1 MMELDSDSGWRR
13 PLVVLAVVI
22 ALGVAAIG
30 FLGTQVSS
38 VLSTVGASVN
48 TPAGGNDGNGVGAG
62 QAGDEDSGGSDDD
75 GAGGSDDGSSGG
87 NPEPDRVELLGVD
100 RPELLIIKTG
110 SIAIQAAE
118 LDSALADA
126 TTAIL
131 GLGGYASGSGRS
143 GDGDDAQAS
152 TTFRIPSA
160 RWDEAVIA
168 IREIGEKVLDERSE
182 TVDVTGQVVD
192 IEARMRNLETT
203 ERAFQ
208 SIMDRATVIKDVLE
222 VQERLTDVR
231 GEIEELASKA
241 AHLREQAA
249 MSTLS
254 VTFSIKPAPVIA
266 RQEARFDPGTEAE
279 AATAQLVGILQSL
292 ATAGIWFAIVWL
304 PVLAALA
311 IVGGVGLLVYRR
323 VRRAPNGG
331 STPMTTAPGGTA

>member
-1 MMELDSDSGWRR
+1 MMELDGDIGWRR
-13 PLVVLAVVI
+13 PLVALAVVI
-22 ALGVAAIG
+22 ALGVAAMV
-30 FLGTQVSS
+30 FLGTQASS
-38 VLSTVGASVN
+38 ILSTVGASVN
-48 TPAGGNDGNGVGAG
+48 TPAGGHDGNGVGAG
-62 QAGDEDSGGSDDD
+62 QAGGEDSGESDDD
-75 GAGGSDDGSSGG
+75 GSEGSDDGGSGG

-100 RPELLIIKTG
+100 RPELLVIKTG
-110 SIAIQAAE
+110 SIAIQAAA
-118 LDSALADA
+118 LDPALADA
-126 TTAIL
+126 TTVIV
-131 GLGGYASGSGRS
+131 GLGGYASGSERS
-143 GDGDDAQAS
+143 GDGDNARAS

-160 RWDEAVIA
+160 RWDEALIA
-168 IREIGEKVLDERSE
+168 IRGIGDKVLDERSE
-182 TVDVTGQVVD
+182 TVDVTGEVVD

-222 VQERLTDVR
+222 VQERLTAVR

-266 RQEARFDPGTEAE
+266 QQEARFDPGTEAE

-304 PVLAALA
+304 PILIALA
-311 IVGGVGLLVYRR
+311 IVGGIGVLIYRR
-323 VRRAPNGG
+323 LRPAPNGG
-331 STPMTTAPGGTA
+331 SPPMTTAPGGTA

>member
-1 MMELDSDSGWRR
+1 MMELDGGIGWRR
-13 PLVVLAVVI
+13 PIVALAVVI

-30 FLGTQVSS
+30 FLGTQVGS
-38 VLSTVGASVN
+38 VLSTVGASVGA
-48 TPAGGNDGNGVGAG
+48 PVGAVDGNGAGAG
-62 QAGDEDSGGSDDD
+62 QVGGEDSAGSDGD
-75 GAGGSDDGSSGG
+75 GSGGSDDGSSGG
-87 NPEPDRVELLGVD
+87 NPEPDRVELLGLD

-118 LDSALADA
+118 LDPALADA
-126 TTAIL
+126 TTVVL
-131 GLGGYASGSGRS
+131 GLGGYASGSERS

-160 RWDEAVIA
+160 RWDEALVA
-168 IREIGEKVLDERSE
+168 IRGIGDKVLDERSE
-182 TVDVTGQVVD
+182 TVDVTGEVVD

-208 SIMDRATVIKDVLE
+208 SIMDRATVIKDVLQ

-231 GEIEELASKA
+231 GQIEELTSRA

-266 RQEARFDPGTEAE
+266 QQEARFDPATETE

-304 PVLAALA
+304 PILVGGGVLA
-311 IVGGVGLLVYRR
+311 IVAVIV
-323 VRRAPNGG
+323 VRRLLRLFGDGHRLAHG
-331 STPMTTAPGGTA
+331 SDSAA